1 MNEQLKQ
8 LSEIRTLME
17 RSSRFISLS
26 GLSGVAAGT
35 VALLGA
41 GVAYWY
47 IYRFM
52 PTLSNAEIS
61 SGFALLE
68 NPVVFLLSLAFG
80 VLILAVS
87 SGIYFTV
94 RNSRK
99 KNLTVWDRTT
109 QRLIINLL
117 IPLVAGGL
125 FALVLVSR
133 GQFLYISGLTLLFYG
148 LALIN
153 ASNYTF
159 SEIRYLGL
167 LELLTGIMAV
177 WFVGYSLL
185 FWAFGFGVLHIV
197 YGIMMYSKYDKKTQ

>member
-47 IYRFM
+47 IYQFM
-52 PTLSNAEIS
+52 PTITETA
-61 SGFALLE
+61 SGFVLIE
-68 NPVVFLLSLAFG
+68 NPVAFLLSLAFV
-80 VLILAVS
+80 VLLLAIG

-99 KNLTVWDRTT
+99 KNLAVWDRTT

-117 IPLVAGGL
+117 IPLIAGGL
-125 FALVLVSR
+125 FALVLISR

-167 LELLTGIMAV
+167 LELLTGMLAV
-177 WFVGYSLL
+177 WFVGYGLL
-185 FWAFGFGVLHIV
+185 FWAIGFGVLHIV
-197 YGIMMYSKYDKKTQ
+197 YGILMYSKYDKKMQ